1 MNDPRPPRVLLIDIG
16 GVIAQ
21 DPRPVVIRE
30 IARQEHLNH
39 RRFARAY
46 YRIVARY
53 AARRLLLRDMYT
65 SLRQDFGLSLSYR
78 EFRDLVSD
86 RTLVAFPDVLQE
98 LHRVKQSRRLRVV
111 LASNIEQHV
120 WSGLNR
126 KFDVKSAAHRAVLS
140 YRLGIL
146 KPRKAFFE
154 EALRREHARPEEVLY
169 LDDSPEN
176 VRMARTLGIRSRLV
190 RSRGE
195 TVRILQRLKRGRL

>member
-1 MNDPRPPRVLLIDIG
+1 
-16 GVIAQ
+16 
-21 DPRPVVIRE
+21 
-30 IARQEHLNH
+30 
-39 RRFARAY
+39 
-46 YRIVARY
+46 
-53 AARRLLLRDMYT
+53 MYT